1 MANVEPLDE
10 IKSCSRKALVTVVS
24 TNPKRQLTVVTA
36 TNIASG
42 SVIRCDV
49 EIDVID
55 SIEIITTT
63 REIVLEDLPEILEV
77 KAKND
82 KSINRFVFFITF
94 LTFELSD
101 RRHLHI
107 NRWHSIRVDSESRRC
122 P

>member
-1 MANVEPLDE
+1 MIDL
-10 IKSCSRKALVTVVS
+10 
-24 TNPKRQLTVVTA
+24 LT
-36 TNIASG
+36 IASG

-82 KSINRFVFFITF
+82 KSIQLIINLFDINFMIIFQTTPSPQSVAFNWNG
-94 LTFELSD
+94 LSVPSMSSGLY
-101 RRHLHI
+101 RLVI
-107 NRWHSIRVDSESRRC
+107 
-122 P
+122 